1 MPQEGIQPA
10 AWLLHADK
18 LVAFPTDT
26 VYGLDA
32 NALDAKAVDRIF
44 AARGRPQ
51 TGFCFVYS
59 EFVTTLLR
67 RSLHHGTVVAASIP
81 AILRPLNAERP
92 NSHQPTSSS
101 GLLRQVGLFD
111 ATMIVMGGIIGA
123 GIFINP
129 YVVAQQLH
137 TPFLILGA
145 WIAGGVVAMLGA
157 FVYAELAARRPQVGG
172 QYAYLREAFHPAV
185 GFLYGWVLLL
195 VIQTGG
201 MAAVTVTFARYLLE
215 LTGWAAPER
224 LIVVLTIAALTIV
237 NCLGVKLGSRV
248 QSMLMLLKIAAI
260 VGLIAAGLFRVRSPH
275 PLLHPVLD
283 RAPSLDLVTAIGA
296 AMIPVLFAFGGWQT
310 SNFIAEEVKEPRKN
324 LSRALVMG
332 VAGVIVLY
340 IGVNFVCVRTL
351 GPQGLADTRA
361 PATAVMR
368 IAMGG
373 AGARLIA
380 LGIAVSTL
388 GFLSQSVLTAPRVYF
403 AMSRDRLFFRSVA
416 KVTEHTHVP
425 VVAIILQSVWTIVVA
440 LSGRYEQILNY
451 VVSMDF
457 LFFGLTGA
465 SLFVFR
471 SREAKTTDRRMR
483 GYRAPGHPFTTGVF
497 VLVSWL
503 VVINTIYKYPRN
515 SLLGMAILVLGLP
528 VYAFWASKQKAED
541 GRG

>member
-1 MPQEGIQPA
+1 M
-10 AWLLHADK
+10 L
-18 LVAFPTDT
+18 
-26 VYGLDA
+26 
-32 NALDAKAVDRIF
+32 
-44 AARGRPQ
+44 
-51 TGFCFVYS
+51 
-59 EFVTTLLR
+59 
-67 RSLHHGTVVAASIP
+67 
-81 AILRPLNAERP
+81 
-92 NSHQPTSSS
+92 
-101 GLLRQVGLFD
+101 
-111 ATMIVMGGIIGA
+111 VMGGIVGA

-129 YVVAQQLH
+129 YVVAEQVH
-137 TPFLILGA
+137 TPLLILGA

-157 FVYAELAARRPQVGG
+157 FIYAELAARRPAVGG

-215 LTGWAAPER
+215 LTAWPISER
-224 LIVVLTIAALTIV
+224 AVVVLTIGVLTVI
-237 NCLGVKLGSRV
+237 NCLGVKLGSRM
-248 QSMLMLLKIAAI
+248 QSVLMVLKIAAI
-260 VGLIAAGLFRVRSPH
+260 AGLIAAGLFLVRSPH

-283 RAPSLDLVTAIGA
+283 RTPSLDLLTAMGA
-296 AMIPVLFAFGGWQT
+296 AMVPVLFAFGGWQT
-310 SNFIAEEVKEPRKN
+310 SNFIAEEIQEPEKN
-324 LSRALVMG
+324 LSRALLLG

-340 IGVNFVCVRTL
+340 VGVNFVCVRTL
-351 GPQGLADTRA
+351 GPSGLANTRV

-368 IAMGG
+368 VAMGD

-403 AMSRDRLFFRSVA
+403 AMARDGLFFQSVA
-416 KVTEHTHVP
+416 SVTRRTHVP
-425 VVAIILQSVWTIVVA
+425 AVAIILQSVWTVVIA

-471 SREAKTTDRRMR
+471 SREEHGGKKTHL
-483 GYRAPGHPFTTGVF
+483 GYRAPGHPVSTGIF

-515 SLLGMAILVLGLP
+515 SLLGMFILLLGLP
-528 VYAFWASKQKAED
+528 VYAFWAWKQKAEEAEEKA
-541 GRG
+541 